1 MIDEHRHR
9 AAMYAGGIC
18 YHAELLTRSLAK
30 SERVQDTRDLCA
42 ALRRLLDKCEH
53 EIEQAT

>member
-1 MIDEHRHR
+1 
-9 AAMYAGGIC
+9 MYAGGIC